1 MTRNQLI
8 EKLKNNF
15 NIKEL
20 VCKHCYDKFKENA
33 WQFLSTELLSVLY
46 TLRYVI
52 FNKPITINTWHK
64 GGSFTQRGLRCNT
77 CSIVD
82 NKTGVYLSA
91 HILGKA
97 IDFNVEGLTSNEVN
111 KAVVDNADKFEYPI
125 RLEINTDGW
134 SHIDVYQPYCSEAK
148 IIEFNG

>member
-20 VCKHCYDKFKENA
+20 VCKHCYDKFKDNA

-64 GGSFTQRGLRCNT
+64 GGSFTQRGLRCNI

-82 NKTGVYLSA
+82 NKTVVYLSA

-97 IDFNVEGLTSNEVN
+97 IDFNVEGLTSDEVN
-111 KAVVDNADKFEYPI
+111 KTVIDNVDKFEYPI

-134 SHIDVYQPYCSEAK
+134 SHVDVYQPYCSEAK

>member
-20 VCKHCYDKFKENA
+20 VCKHCYDKFKDNA

-52 FNKPITINTWHK
+52 FNKPIIINTWHK
-64 GGSFTQRGLRCNT
+64 GGSFTQRGLRCNI

-97 IDFNVEGLTSNEVN
+97 IDFNVEGLTSDEVN
-111 KAVVDNADKFEYPI
+111 KVVVDNADKFEYPI

-134 SHIDVYQPYCSEAK
+134 SHIDVYQPYCSDAK